1 MGTWRK
7 STWLGVGIVEVF
19 LEVELGTARQGREG
33 GGPGRSPWG
42 GKLELGYSWSTDLDK
57 GVQWKI

>member
-1 MGTWRK
+1 M
-7 STWLGVGIVEVF
+7 GVGIVEVF